1 MKKAKTRSFSSS
13 SKRLTK
19 SIKTEQTLS
28 NGICQN
34 AFFNYLRTDGPN
46 GCHAET
52 KMTFVP
58 IKVNQRKVPVS
69 HIFTGEDPSTI
80 KVTRKSAIKYTPS
93 NVLFNDDYFEKKPKI
108 NPLKKKKYEMEK
120 KWKESKQPY
129 SDELILSKSK
139 KDLLKRR
146 IDENYKTNPL
156 KQNTKEENIKMNK
169 EIALKC
175 KRHTQAY
182 NGFLGSKNC
191 GRILGGIKSPKL
203 ENRIK
208 YEEQKYNNKITD
220 NNFNITKRAMILNR
234 NKDKEVPYYG
244 KRSFRFVNS
253 RGPGAFTYA

>member
-1 MKKAKTRSFSSS
+1 MKKAKTRSLSSS
-13 SKRLTK
+13 ANHISKPL
-19 SIKTEQTLS
+19 KTEQTLS

-34 AFFNYLRTDGPN
+34 AFFNLLRSDNLNPG
-46 GCHAET
+46 HAET
-52 KMTFVP
+52 KMSFVP
-58 IKVNQRKVPVS
+58 IKVNQRKVPIS

-93 NVLFNDDYFEKKPKI
+93 NVMFNDNYFEKNPKI

-169 EIALKC
+169 EIALRSQ
-175 KRHTQAY
+175 RHTQAY

-234 NKDKEVPYYG
+234 NKEKEVPYYG